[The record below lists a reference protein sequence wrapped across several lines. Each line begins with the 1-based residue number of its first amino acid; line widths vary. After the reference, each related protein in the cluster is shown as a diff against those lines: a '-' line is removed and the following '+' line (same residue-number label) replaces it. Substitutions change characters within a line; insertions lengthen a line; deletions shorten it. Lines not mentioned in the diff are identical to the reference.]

1 MGTRAFRIPGGNF
14 SGAKSQKIT
23 ILRTVSWRREF
34 SFHATKRPKIFNS
47 WKGTLPF
54 LFREEFS
61 GAETSET
68 MVISRTVSRLFR
80 RRREYAFSVSETSK
94 NCHLPN
100 GKPAVSYFGRK
111 YFHVPK
117 RRNNEPL
124 CQRRE
129 YAFSGSKTYK
139 NGHFAN
145 QKPAI
150 SSFGSKCFSDA
161 EATEKIFIF

>member
-1 MGTRAFRIPGGNF
+1 M
-14 SGAKSQKIT
+14 
-23 ILRTVSWRREF
+23 V
-34 SFHATKRPKIFNS
+34 NS

-94 NCHLPN
+94 NFHLQK

-117 RRNNEPL
+117 RRNNE
-124 CQRRE
+124 
-129 YAFSGSKTYK
+129 
-139 NGHFAN
+139 HFANSKATIMPTARIRFLRLENVQKWALCN